1 MKPET
6 RQAPSPWGAF
16 VLCAFLSSFALF
28 GPLAGPA
35 FGIGGNGWW
44 EPAVRA
50 FLPMC
55 FFIVAVSISKMQK
68 ELSALRALLQEGKGG
83 SQVAVEAQSQP
94 YQFSL
99 KQLMLVVAIIAVQMA
114 FLAAIMNV
122 YRQSQLVAPPP
133 AVARPPV
140 QAVVPLS
147 LLPVDDPLKG
157 PPAD

>member
-1 MKPET
+1 MKRKP
-6 RQAPSPWGAF
+6 PSPWGAF
-16 VLCAFLSSFALF
+16 ILCAFLSSLALF
-28 GPLAGPA
+28 SPLAGLV
-35 FGIGGNGWW
+35 FRISGTGWW
-44 EPAVRA
+44 EPVVWA

-55 FFIVAVSISKMQK
+55 FLIVASSISKMEK
-68 ELSALRALLQEGKGG
+68 ELSALRALLQEGKGDA
-83 SQVAVEAQSQP
+83 QVADEAPSQP

-122 YRQSQLVAPPP
+122 YRQSQSAAPPP

-140 QAVVPLS
+140 RALVPGPP
-147 LLPVDDPLKG
+147 LLPVEDPPKA

>member
-1 MKPET
+1 MMK

-16 VLCAFLSSFALF
+16 ILCAFLSSLALF
-28 GPLAGPA
+28 GPLAGLV

-44 EPAVRA
+44 KPAVWA

-55 FFIVAVSISKMQK
+55 FFIVADSISKMQK
-68 ELSALRALLQEGKGG
+68 ELLALRQAVALLQEGKGDA
-83 SQVAVEAQSQP
+83 QVAVEAQSQP

-99 KQLMLVVAIIAVQMA
+99 KQLMFVVAIIAVQMA

-122 YRQSQLVAPPP
+122 YRQTQPVAPLPP
-133 AVARPPV
+133 VARPPV
-140 QAVVPLS
+140 RAVVPGPP
-147 LLPVDDPLKG
+147 LLPVDDP